1 MAYDLFCKPD
11 TTLRS
16 HLLRPKDPVNPR
28 KQDGVGRKEEGAF
41 CLPMLPSF
49 TSHTFFS
56 SHTAVQELTER
67 FSRHF
72 VHKLAKLRNNIA
84 SCPAQRSLT
93 ASGSTPSTKLLNTS
107 LKCQGTCQR
116 GFEIFVVYRS
126 KFCRDHL
133 RDCSSTQNEFQLRP
147 DRFFRT

>member
-16 HLLRPKDPVNPR
+16 HLLRPKDPINAR

-49 TSHTFFS
+49 TSHTVFS
-56 SHTAVQELTER
+56 SHTTVQELTER
-67 FSRHF
+67 FSRHV
-72 VHKLAKLRNNIA
+72 VHKLAKLRNKIA

-93 ASGSTPSTKLLNTS
+93 VSGSTPSTKLLNTN
-107 LKCQGTCQR
+107 LKCRGTCQG

-126 KFCRDHL
+126 KFGQDHL
-133 RDCSSTQNEFQLRP
+133 RHYSST
-147 DRFFRT
+147 

>member
-16 HLLRPKDPVNPR
+16 HLLRPKDPINAR

-41 CLPMLPSF
+41 CLPMVPSF
-49 TSHTFFS
+49 TSHTVFS
-56 SHTAVQELTER
+56 SHTTVQELTER
-67 FSRHF
+67 FSRHV
-72 VHKLAKLRNNIA
+72 VHKLAKLRNKIA

-93 ASGSTPSTKLLNTS
+93 VSGSTPSTKLLNTN
-107 LKCQGTCQR
+107 LKCRGTCQG

-126 KFCRDHL
+126 KFGRDHL
-133 RDCSSTQNEFQLRP
+133 RHYSST
-147 DRFFRT
+147 